1 MIVNKINT
9 VFIPVADLRKSVDWY
24 RQILGLEVDQEQYR
38 EIDGLPVY
46 TFSMGE
52 TSLTLEKEESYIPSA
67 STVPIC
73 NIHTTEID
81 RVREDFLSRGV
92 VVESEIVT
100 FPDFSYFNFRDL
112 NGNLLM
118 ICTG

>member
-24 RQILGLEVDQEQYR
+24 GQTLGLRIDQQQYR
-38 EIDGLPVY
+38 EIDDLPVY
-46 TFSMGE
+46 TFSMGD
-52 TSLTLEKEESYIPSA
+52 TSLTLEREESFIPSP

-73 NIHTTEID
+73 NIHTADIEK
-81 RVREDFLSRGV
+81 VREDFLSSGV
-92 VVESEIVT
+92 AVESEIIT